1 MYYLIKAEKL
11 ESEYP
16 FLLHLTNHISRSN
29 AAIIFLHKLAAR
41 NDFFFLFFLR
51 KDLET
56 SRTASI

>member
-1 MYYLIKAEKL
+1 MYYLIKVEKL

-41 NDFFFLFFLR
+41 NDFFFLR